1 MKSVS
6 TMSSLL
12 KFGCVFLL
20 VITCAVIPILT
31 EDSNISEFRYC
42 SGGVISSTED
52 KLDFLLSS
60 RNTSQLILILVHN
73 GTSCVWPTSNKGD
86 QWNSYS
92 ITSNDKTVYIRK
104 NGDII
109 KRYYN
114 VVLQQITAKISSDDS
129 SWKIWNVCGHGTVQP
144 CNITC
149 SMYED
154 DECER
159 GGSCKKCSIYEKGH
173 HEEKIKENSPNAS
186 GRNRL
191 PLNIVVFLVFVAMCF
206 L

>member
-1 MKSVS
+1 
-6 TMSSLL
+6 MSSLL

-20 VITCAVIPILT
+20 FITCAVIPILT
-31 EDSNISEFRYC
+31 EDSNIPEVRFC
-42 SGGVISSTED
+42 SGRIISSTED

-60 RNTSQLILILVHN
+60 RNTNQLILILVHD
-73 GTSCVWPTSNKGD
+73 GTSCVWSTSNEGD

-92 ITSNDKTVYIRK
+92 IISNDKTVYIRK

-154 DECER
+154 D
-159 GGSCKKCSIYEKGH
+159 GKLS
-173 HEEKIKENSPNAS
+173 N
-186 GRNRL
+186 
-191 PLNIVVFLVFVAMCF
+191 
-206 L
+206 